1 MRCRNIQWMW
11 NVRSEDNDGLDV
23 GRLFQN
29 QALEVNQK
37 TRGEQIRIAPIGS
50 SSDDLAGLFM

>member
-1 MRCRNIQWMW
+1 MRYRDMQWTW
-11 NVRSEDNDGLDV
+11 TVRSEDNDGLDV

-29 QALEVNQK
+29 QAQEVNQK
-37 TRGEQIRIAPIGS
+37 TKGEQIRIALIGS